1 MMDRPWMLDDLPVGV
16 WVGRV
21 PDGTPAYTNKMFER
35 IMGMPPAD
43 VPVGDAARTYGLV
56 DREGRPYPADR
67 LPFARVVA
75 ARGPVVVDDVVLRR
89 PGGDINIRAFGSPVF
104 EPDGTMSHVIV
115 AFSDIT
121 KEVAAEAG
129 RRTMEERLLFAC
141 NHAPIVIWM
150 TDTEGTVTLSEGAGL
165 ASLGV
170 KSGDLV
176 GKNLLELYAAHPT
189 IPGYIRRGL
198 AGESLWYTVEVGEA
212 VYETWV
218 APVRDSSGKMIAMAA
233 LSNDVS
239 QLRKLQRTAI
249 QNDRVI
255 AMGTLAA
262 SVAHEINNPLTYVL
276 SHGDAL
282 ADELAGLE
290 RLLGSDAANLTDV
303 RASVAR
309 LREGLAPIRT
319 GTSRIAAITRDLRSF
334 SRPDERSMAPVNLR
348 AVVESVLKLVA
359 KEVEARARLLLDLQD
374 TAPVIGNEARLIQV
388 VLNLIVNAYQALPP
402 DSAAYHQ
409 VAVSARNDGAR
420 VVVEV
425 SDSGPGVPV
434 ADRERIFEPFFST
447 KEIGI
452 GTGLGLFVCRNIV
465 RGFSGDVEVADRPG
479 GGALF
484 RVVLPAVSAPVPPA
498 AAAGAG
504 TAPVQKATGKHVIL
518 IEDDRLVAR
527 AFSLQL
533 GQAGYRVSTFGDGQS
548 GMRALLETNDFD
560 LVFCDLMMTGMTG
573 MDLAEQLAKQAP
585 EKAERLVLMTGGAFS
600 SRARDFVA
608 LHRDRTVDKPFDIV
622 AETQK
627 RLAAAQSP
635 SPIVSRS

>member
-1 MMDRPWMLDDLPVGV
+1 MIDRPSILDDLPVAV
-16 WVGRV
+16 WVGKV
-21 PDGTPAYTNKMFER
+21 PDGTPTYSNNMFER
-35 IMGMPPAD
+35 ILGMPAAD
-43 VPVGDAARTYGLV
+43 VTIESVPETYGV
-56 DREGRPYPADR
+56 FDREGRRYPVDR

-75 ARGPVVVDDVVLRR
+75 TRAAVVVDDIVIRR
-89 PGGDINIRAFGSPVF
+89 RGGDINIRAFGSPVF
-104 EPDGTMSHVIV
+104 GSDGKLTHVIL
-115 AFSDIT
+115 AFIDIT
-121 KEVAAEAG
+121 KEVAVEAE
-129 RRTMEERLLFAC
+129 RRIVEERLLFAC
-141 NHAPIVIWM
+141 NHAPIVVWM
-150 TDTEGTVTLSEGAGL
+150 TDPQGVITLSEGAGL
-165 ASLGV
+165 VSLGV

-176 GKNLLELYAAHPT
+176 GKNVLELYAGHPT

-198 AGESLWYTVEVGEA
+198 AGESFWYTVEVGEA

-218 APVRDSSGKMIAMAA
+218 SPLRDASGQMVAMAA

-239 QLRKLQRTAI
+239 ELRKLQRNAI
-249 QNDRVI
+249 QNDRVM
-255 AMGTLAA
+255 ALGTLAA

-282 ADELAGLE
+282 GAELDVLEKLLAGPGGPKLE
-290 RLLGSDAANLTDV
+290 EA

-319 GTSRIAAITRDLRSF
+319 GTARIASITRDLRSF
-334 SRPDERSMAPVNLR
+334 SRPDERSLAPVNPR

-359 KEVEARARLLLDLQD
+359 KEVEARAKLVLDLHD

-402 DSAAYHQ
+402 ESAAYHQ
-409 VAVSARNDGAR
+409 VSVSVRDDGAR

-425 SDSGPGVPV
+425 SDSGPGVPA

-465 RGFSGDVEVADRPG
+465 RGFSGDVEVGDRPG
-479 GGALF
+479 GGAVF
-484 RVVLPAVSAPVPPA
+484 RVVLPAAAPA
-498 AAAGAG
+498 ASSQSPATAPAENKAGAHI
-504 TAPVQKATGKHVIL
+504 VL

-533 GQAGYRVSTFGDGQS
+533 GQAGYRVTTFADGQS
-548 GMRALLETNDFD
+548 GMRGLLELTDVD

-573 MDLAEQLAKQAP
+573 MDLAEELAKQAP
-585 EKAERLVLMTGGAFS
+585 DKAAKLVLMTGGAFS

-608 LHRDRTVDKPFDIV
+608 RHRDRTVDKPFDIV
-622 AETQK
+622 AEAQR
-627 RLAAAQSP
+627 RLAE
-635 SPIVSRS
+635 RG

>member
-1 MMDRPWMLDDLPVGV
+1 MMDRPWILDDLPVGV

-21 PDGTPAYTNKMFER
+21 PDGTPAYTNRMFER
-35 IMGMPPAD
+35 IMGMPAAD
-43 VPVGDAARTYGLV
+43 VPAGDAAHTYGLV
-56 DREGRPYPADR
+56 DREGRPYPAEK

-75 ARGPVVVDDVVLRR
+75 ARGSVIVDDVVLHRS
-89 PGGDINIRAFGSPVF
+89 GGDINIRAFGSPVF

-115 AFSDIT
+115 AFIDIT
-121 KEVAAEAG
+121 KEVAAEAD

-150 TDTEGTVTLSEGAGL
+150 TDTQGTVTLSEGAGL

-218 APVRDSSGKMIAMAA
+218 APLRDSTGKMIAMAA

-249 QNDRVI
+249 QNDRVM

-282 ADELAGLE
+282 ADELDVLD
-290 RLLGSDAANLTDV
+290 RLLGGDSPNLADV
-303 RASVAR
+303 RAAVGR

-319 GTSRIAAITRDLRSF
+319 GTNRIAAITRDLRSF
-334 SRPDERSMAPVNLR
+334 SRPDERSLAPVNLR

-359 KEVEARARLLLDLQD
+359 KEVEARARLVLDLQD

-402 DSAAYHQ
+402 DSPGYHQ

-465 RGFSGDVEVADRPG
+465 RGFSGEVEVGDRPG

-484 RVVLPAVSAPVPPA
+484 RVALPAVSATALPA
-498 AAAGAG
+498 AAAASA
-504 TAPVQKATGKHVIL
+504 APVAKATGAHVIL

-533 GQAGYRVSTFGDGQS
+533 GQAGYRVSTYGDGQS

-560 LVFCDLMMTGMTG
+560 LVFCDLMMTGVTG

-585 EKAERLVLMTGGAFS
+585 EKAEKLVLMTGGAFS

-608 LHRDRTVDKPFDIV
+608 RHRDRTIDKPFDIV

-627 RLAAAQSP
+627 RLAIRHDS
-635 SPIVSRS
+635 SHK

>member
-1 MMDRPWMLDDLPVGV
+1 MMDRPWILDDLPVGV
-16 WVGRV
+16 WVGKI
-21 PDGTPAYTNKMFER
+21 PDGAPAYANKMFQR

-43 VPVGDAARTYGLV
+43 VPVREAPRTYGIV
-56 DREGRPYPADR
+56 DREGQPYPVEK
-67 LPFARVVA
+67 LPFARAVET
-75 ARGPVVVDDVVLRR
+75 RGPVVVDDVVIRR
-89 PGGDINIRAFGSPVF
+89 PDGDVNIRAFGSPVF
-104 EPDGTMSHVIV
+104 DDGGTLTHVIV
-115 AFSDIT
+115 AFIDIT
-121 KEVAAEAG
+121 KEVVAEAE
-129 RRTMEERLLFAC
+129 RRIIEERLLFAC

-150 TDTEGTVTLSEGAGL
+150 TDVQGNITLSEGAGL

-170 KSGDLV
+170 KSGELV
-176 GKNLLELYAAHPT
+176 GKNVLELYAAHPT
-189 IPGYIRRGL
+189 IPGYLRRGL

-218 APVRDSSGKMIAMAA
+218 SPLRDATGKMVAMAA

-239 QLRKLQRTAI
+239 QLRKLQRNAI

-282 ADELAGLE
+282 ADEVNLLE
-290 RLLGSDAANLTDV
+290 RLLGGEKPNLADA

-309 LREGLAPIRT
+309 LRDGLGPVRT
-319 GTSRIAAITRDLRSF
+319 GTGRIAAITRDLRSF

-359 KEVEARARLLLDLQD
+359 KEVEARARLVLDLHD
-374 TAPVIGNEARLIQV
+374 TAPVLGNEARLIQV
-388 VLNLIVNAYQALPP
+388 VLNLIVNAYQALPS
-402 DSAAYHQ
+402 DSPSYHQ
-409 VAVSARNDGAR
+409 VSVSVRNDGAR
-420 VVVEV
+420 VIVEV
-425 SDSGPGVPV
+425 SDSGPGVPA

-465 RGFSGDVEVADRPG
+465 RGFSGEVEVGDRPG
-479 GGALF
+479 GGAVF
-484 RVVLPAVSAPVPPA
+484 RVVLPAVSAPALPA
-498 AAAGAG
+498 AAAA
-504 TAPVQKATGKHVIL
+504 AAAVQKATGAHVVL

-548 GMRALLETNDFD
+548 GMRALLELDDVD

-585 EKAERLVLMTGGAFS
+585 AKAEKLVLMTGGAFS

-608 LHRDRTVDKPFDIV
+608 RHRDRTVDKPFDIV

-627 RLAAAQSP
+627 RLGA
-635 SPIVSRS
+635 R